1 MAKYAGIVLAAV
13 MVVAFTGYADAQY
26 MAYRFAGQGSRES
39 PEVNNY
45 LSARY
50 DHLLQVSP
58 RFRHWRMW
66 KECHTIN
73 LQPLHL
79 DCIASFDQYE
89 PVLPEYWQRAY

>member
-1 MAKYAGIVLAAV
+1 MGKYSRIVLAAV
-13 MVVAFTGYADAQY
+13 MVMAFTGSADAQY
-26 MAYRFAGQGSRES
+26 MSYRVAGHGYRES

-58 RFRHWRMW
+58 RFRRHHMW

-73 LQPLHL
+73 LQPLHQ

-89 PVLPEYWQRAY
+89 PVLPEYWARRW